1 MYFLQAEAMTQ
12 ETFRAVS
19 TTRINKPLIAV
30 CKGSYVMYAC
40 GFDWVG
46 KWLGIHRKWESI

>member
-30 CKGSYVMYAC
+30 CKGSYVIYAC
-40 GFDWVG
+40 GFD
-46 KWLGIHRKWESI
+46 